1 MIDNLPDQ
9 IDRKQ
14 KTIPLSKLIALRR
27 ANLSINKIAEVVNCT
42 KQNVYE
48 RLKDVEEFESFAN
61 NLDIEFEAL
70 QHRIYNSIDLATILK
85 APLQSRVWAIAVLE
99 DKKRLIRNQSTAIID
114 VDHTISSISD
124 LSRREKILEAKY
136 KVLCDKKLE

>member
-1 MIDNLPDQ
+1 MADSENQ
-9 IDRKQ
+9 TQEKSQ
-14 KTIPLSKLIALRR
+14 GVIPLARLIALRKKS
-27 ANLSINKIAEVVNCT
+27 LSYTEIAKIVGCHHTNVLRRLQDLGDFDLFAENIDT
-42 KQNVYE
+42 SYE
-48 RLKDVEEFESFAN
+48 L
-61 NLDIEFEAL
+61 L
-70 QHRIYNSIDLATILK
+70 QHRIYNSITDACIAK
-85 APLQSRVWAIAVLE
+85 APLQSRIWAIAVLE

>member
-1 MIDNLPDQ
+1 MSNENISQ
-9 IDRKQ
+9 SQ
-14 KTIPLSKLIALRR
+14 STGVIPLARLIALRKKS
-27 ANLSINKIAEVVNCT
+27 LSYTEIAKIVGCD
-42 KQNVYE
+42 KSNVLRRLQDLGDFEIFADNIDTSYE
-48 RLKDVEEFESFAN
+48 L
-61 NLDIEFEAL
+61 L
-70 QHRIYNSIDLATILK
+70 QHRLYNSITDACIAK
-85 APLQSRVWAIAVLE
+85 APLQSRIWAIAVLE

>member
-1 MIDNLPDQ
+1 MIDNLPTPS
-9 IDRKQ
+9 RVQ
-14 KTIPLSKLIALRR
+14 KDIPLSKLIELRR
-27 ANLSINKIAEVVNCT
+27 ANLSYSQIAEIC
-42 KQNVYE
+42 KCAPQNVHQRIKE
-48 RLKDVEEFESFAN
+48 VEEFEIFAKN
-61 NLDIEFEAL
+61 TDLEYEIL
-70 QHRIYNSIDLATILK
+70 QRKIYNTIDDAIIQK